1 MDQFIRLS
9 RRHNFITKLSAA
21 FFYAVAMAVALNFF
35 WEPGHIYASGVTG
48 FAQIIQNFS
57 QHFLPFTLTTSVM
70 YFALNVPLF
79 IIAWFKI
86 GHRFTYFSV
95 VAVVLGSLMINVIPP
110 IKITFDPIICA
121 LFGGLINGAGTGF
134 ALRNGISTGGLDIVG
149 IMVHKKTGRSVG
161 TINILV
167 NVIIMI
173 FAGLSFGWIHALYTA
188 ISIFV
193 NGRVIDLIFTQHQRM
208 QVMIV
213 TQHPKEIIAGIQ
225 AKMRRG
231 ITVIHDVEGAYGHAE
246 KTILFS
252 IIARYEMYD
261 FEQIIKE
268 NDPTAFAS
276 ITEVVKT
283 IGRFKEVEVE

>member
-21 FFYAVAMAVALNFF
+21 FFYALAMAVALNFF
-35 WEPGHIYASGVTG
+35 WEPGHIYASGITG
-48 FAQIIQNFS
+48 FAQIVQNFS
-57 QHFLPFTLTTSVM
+57 QRFLPFTLTTSVM
-70 YFALNVPLF
+70 YFVLNVPLF
-79 IIAWFKI
+79 IVAWYKI
-86 GHRFTYFSV
+86 GHRFTLFSI
-95 VAVVLGSLMINVIPP
+95 VAVLMGSFMITVIPP

-134 ALRNGISTGGLDIVG
+134 ALRNGISTGGLDIIG
-149 IMVHKKTGRSVG
+149 ILVHKKTGRTVG
-161 TINILV
+161 SINILF
-167 NVIIMI
+167 NIIIMV
-173 FAGLSFGWIHALYTA
+173 FAGLSFGWVHALYTA
-188 ISIFV
+188 ISIFI
-193 NGRVIDLIFTQHQRM
+193 NGRVIDLIYTQHQRM
-208 QVMIV
+208 QIMIV
-213 TQHPKEIIAGIQ
+213 TQHPKEIITGIQ

-231 ITVIHDVEGAYGHAE
+231 ITVIHDVEGAYGHTE

-261 FEQIIKE
+261 ITQIIKE

-283 IGRFKEVEVE
+283 VGRFKEAKVE